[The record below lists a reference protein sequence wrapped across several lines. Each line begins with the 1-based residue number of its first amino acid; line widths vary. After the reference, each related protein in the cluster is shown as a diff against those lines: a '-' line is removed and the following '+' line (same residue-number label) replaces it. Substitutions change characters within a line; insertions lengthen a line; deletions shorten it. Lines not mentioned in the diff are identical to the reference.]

1 MITGPVLLLDQHDA
15 ERAGELSRDTR
26 AGNARADDQDVGRN
40 RFAQGYC
47 LRSRW
52 G

>member
-26 AGNARADDQDVGRN
+26 AGNQDVGRN